1 MAKSKKTD
9 VVEGEEN
16 KEIDILDQILAQKE
30 YKGLHLG
37 SRSGSEI
44 EKPDIIST
52 GSFFF
57 DQMIGGGFR
66 SSSWSRFY
74 AEPEHGKTAMG
85 LAWAKQWQD
94 FYGEDAFITIFNAEG
109 RISKDLV
116 DRAGVDTSKDRF
128 RIIDTNNADFIYT
141 VIERQVAESDSK
153 KKIFFIVDSTDACQ
167 RSIDL
172 GKSFSE
178 ADKIGGS
185 ATIQSAAG
193 KRLSLIF
200 SRKGHHLYLTSQVR
214 DKVNTHGP
222 GAGGKQAS
230 GGNAP
235 KFYSSL
241 TGQIKKHWT
250 DLDILENPSDPKSKK
265 IGRMVNISLEK
276 TYNEST
282 GNIVAFPVKFG
293 HVGGVWKEYE
303 AMMICQA
310 WNYVEKSGAHYS
322 FSEDFLAE
330 LKTAGIELEKIKFH
344 GERALR
350 EFFDES
356 KALVSYVHKKMRTL
370 IS

>member
-1 MAKSKKTD
+1 MARPKKA
-9 VVEGEEN
+9 EEQNGESEN
-16 KEIDILDQILAQKE
+16 ENVDILDQILAQKE

-37 SRSGSEI
+37 SRSGDEI
-44 EKPDIIST
+44 ERPDIIST

-94 FYGEDAFITIFNAEG
+94 FFKENAFVTIFNAEG
-109 RISKDLV
+109 RISKDLI
-116 DRAGVDTSKDRF
+116 DRSGIDTQRERF
-128 RIIDTNNADFIYT
+128 RIIDTNNADFIYE
-141 VIERQVAESDSK
+141 VIERQVKESDPK
-153 KKIFFIVDSTDACQ
+153 KRFFFLVDSTDACQ
-167 RSIDL
+167 RSVDL

-200 SRKGHHLYLTSQVR
+200 SRKGHHLYMTSQVR
-214 DKVNTHGP
+214 DKMNTHGP
-222 GAGGKQAS
+222 GAGGKAPS

-241 TGQIKKHWT
+241 TGQIKKHWSE
-250 DLDILENPSDPKSKK
+250 LDILENPSDPKSKK
-265 IGRMVNISLEK
+265 IGRIVNIALEK

-310 WNYVEKSGAHYS
+310 WNFVEKSGAHYT
-322 FSEDFLAE
+322 FAEDFV
-330 LKTAGIELEKIKFH
+330 KELEENGIKMDKVKFH
-344 GERALR
+344 GERQLR
-350 EFFDES
+350 EFFDER
-356 KALVSYVHKKMRTL
+356 KDVSDYVHTKMRK
-370 IS
+370 II